1 MTTPDAALIDD
12 LRSVPGDIMVL
23 GAGGKMGPTLARLA
37 KRAAPDKRVIAVARF
52 SEPAVRTTL
61 EAHGVEC
68 ITADLLDAEQL
79 AALPDVANIIFMA
92 GFKFGS
98 SGRPDLTWAMNGFVP
113 ALVAQR
119 YRAAR
124 IVALSTICV
133 YPFADVA
140 TGGSREDVPPTPPP
154 GEYANS
160 CVARERMFE
169 YFSHQF
175 GTPGRLIRL
184 SYAIDVRYGVLHDI
198 ARNVRDGEV
207 IQLATGY
214 ANVIWQGDANAQIL
228 RALCH
233 CTTPTTPLNVSGPQ
247 VVGIRALAAAFGERL
262 GRTPIF
268 AGSELP
274 TAWIADCSAAVAL
287 FGEPATPLDTMID
300 WVADWLAHDGRSL
313 NKATHFETRDGTF

>member
-12 LRSVPGDIMVL
+12 LRDVPGDIIVL

-52 SEPAVRTTL
+52 SEPGVRTAL
-61 EAHGVEC
+61 EAHDVEC
-68 ITADLLDAEQL
+68 FTADLLDAEQL
-79 AALPDVANIIFMA
+79 SALPDVANVIFMA

-133 YPFADVA
+133 YPFAEVA
-140 TGGSREDVPPTPPP
+140 TGGCREDVAPTPPP

-175 GTPGRLIRL
+175 ATPGRLIRL

-198 ARNVRDGEV
+198 ARNVRDGDP

-228 RALCH
+228 RALRH

-247 VVGIRALAAAFGERL
+247 IVSIRALAAAFGERF
-262 GRTPIF
+262 GRPPILV
-268 AGSELP
+268 GCELP

-313 NKATHFETRDGTF
+313 NKATHFETRDGAF